1 MDLRNRRK
9 QLLLQERLQQSSWC
23 PTHFGISS
31 STVSGTR
38 CFSKRSR
45 TLFVVESMELLI
57 IITVHPKLPKTT
69 KHKTSEKWSECI
81 WNFSLMTLTFINDE
95 NHLWNWKVR
104 RWILVGVGTKGA
116 RGAQFPGRRITMGRR
131 FTAVGVEKS
140 QQCCKHFLQYRMYA
154 SERYQ
159 VRTWGRQT
167 CFLPRATSNLVTP
180 LKSAPILRSI
190 FGNET
195 FVLHAKRFVTHALC
209 VVIVKRIKVQIT
221 ALNFQRLPKRFP
233 LLKQKQ

>member
-57 IITVHPKLPKTT
+57 ITTVHPKLPQTT

-81 WNFSLMTLTFINDE
+81 WNFSLMTLTFISDE
-95 NHLWNWKVR
+95 KYLWNWKVR
-104 RWILVGVGTKGA
+104 RWILVRGVTRGE
-116 RGAQFPGRRITMGRR
+116 RGAQFPGAESLWGVDSLRWASKNHNNVASTYFNTVYMHPKDIRFEHGGAKLAFCPGRHLTSLR
-131 FTAVGVEKS
+131 PWNQHLSFEVFSEMKPLFYMQNILS
-140 QQCCKHFLQYRMYA
+140 HMHYA
-154 SERYQ
+154 
-159 VRTWGRQT
+159 WW
-167 CFLPRATSNLVTP
+167 
-180 LKSAPILRSI
+180 
-190 FGNET
+190 
-195 FVLHAKRFVTHALC
+195 
-209 VVIVKRIKVQIT
+209 
-221 ALNFQRLPKRFP
+221 
-233 LLKQKQ
+233 